1 MNRKTLLQIAITALV
16 FGIFFAVIFYHSIR

>member
-16 FGIFFAVIFYHSIR
+16 FGLFMAIILYFSIR